1 MQDTDKPV
9 NIDTSGPGAEVEL
22 DSVKEELIEE
32 TVIEETPGT
41 DKSYEN
47 ERETKLEDGG
57 SADDANAKSDEP
69 TDVQASEENTEKK
82 KELDEYSDGVKRRI
96 AKLTKKMRESER
108 REEAATIYAK
118 SVLAEKEALSSRL
131 AKLDTGFVSEK
142 ENRIKSGMEA
152 AVAKLAKAREESDL
166 KAEVA
171 ATAEIS
177 RLGYEEARL
186 SDLKAR
192 QAEQKAQ
199 TPVPQPQQ
207 QQQQEVEM
215 PRQVDSRARDWAR
228 KNSWFN
234 NDAVMTEGAKVIHRQ
249 LTEIEGYDPNT
260 EAEEYYS
267 EVDRRI
273 RLEFPHKFDTN
284 TTQDSTRPTQTV
296 ASATR
301 VNKTS
306 GRKIVRLTPSQVA
319 IAKKLGV
326 PLKDYAEQLKITE
339 GV

>member
-1 MQDTDKPV
+1 MQDTDKAV
-9 NIDTSGPGAEVEL
+9 DIDTSGPGAEVEL
-22 DSVKEELIEE
+22 DSVKEELIEQTAQE
-32 TVIEETPGT
+32 DKTPAE
-41 DKSYEN
+41 DKSHEN

-57 SADDANAKSDEP
+57 SADDANAKSDES

-82 KELDEYSDGVKRRI
+82 KELEEYSEGVKRRI

-152 AVAKLAKAREESDL
+152 AVAKLAKAREENDL

-171 ATAEIS
+171 ASAEIS

-186 SDLKAR
+186 ADLKAR
-192 QAEQKAQ
+192 QAEQKAE
-199 TPVPQPQQ
+199 TPVPQ
-207 QQQQEVEM
+207 QQEVDV
-215 PRQVDSRARDWAR
+215 PRQVDSRAREWAR
-228 KNSWFN
+228 NNSWFN
-234 NDAVMTEGAKVIHRQ
+234 SDAVMTEGAKVIHRQ

-260 EAEEYYS
+260 EPEEYYS

-284 TTQDSTRPTQTV
+284 VNQESTKPTQTV

-306 GRKIVRLTPSQVA
+306 GRKIVKLTPSQVA

>member
-32 TVIEETPGT
+32 TIVEEKTPET

-57 SADDANAKSDEP
+57 SADDAIAKSDEP

-82 KELDEYSDGVKRRI
+82 KELEEYSEGVKRRI

-131 AKLDTGFVSEK
+131 SKLDTGFVAEK

-186 SDLKAR
+186 ADLKAR
-192 QAEQKAQ
+192 HAEQKAE
-199 TPVPQPQQ
+199 TPVL

-228 KNSWFN
+228 KNDWFN
-234 NDAVMTEGAKVIHRQ
+234 KDAVMTEGAKVIHRQ

-260 EAEEYYS
+260 EPEEYYS

-273 RLEFPHKFDTN
+273 RLEFPHKFAIIS
-284 TTQDSTRPTQTV
+284 DSTNKPTQTV

-301 VNKTS
+301 SSKTS

>member
-57 SADDANAKSDEP
+57 SADDAIAKSDEP
-69 TDVQASEENTEKK
+69 TDVQANEENTEKK

-108 REEAATIYAK
+108 REEAATIYAR

-131 AKLDTGFVSEK
+131 SKLDTGFVSEK

-186 SDLKAR
+186 ADLKAR

-207 QQQQEVEM
+207 QEVER

-284 TTQDSTRPTQTV
+284 TTQESTRPTQTV

-306 GRKIVRLTPSQVA
+306 GRKIVKLTPSQVA

>member
-1 MQDTDKPV
+1 MPDIDKPV

-22 DSVKEELIEE
+22 DSVKEELIEQ
-32 TVIEETPGT
+32 TIVEEKTPGT

-108 REEAATIYAK
+108 REEAATLYAK

-131 AKLDTGFVSEK
+131 SKLDTGFVAEK

-171 ATAEIS
+171 ASAEIS

-186 SDLKAR
+186 ADLKAR

-199 TPVPQPQQ
+199 TPVPQQP
-207 QQQQEVEM
+207 QQEVEM

-228 KNSWFN
+228 KNEWFN
-234 NDAVMTEGAKVIHRQ
+234 KDPIMTEGAKVIHRQ

-284 TTQDSTRPTQTV
+284 VNQESTRPTQTV

-301 VNKTS
+301 VNKSS
-306 GRKIVRLTPSQVA
+306 GRKVVKLTPSQVA

>member
-32 TVIEETPGT
+32 TIVEDKTPAE
-41 DKSYEN
+41 DKSHEN

-57 SADDANAKSDEP
+57 SADDAIAKSDEP

-131 AKLDTGFVSEK
+131 SKLDTGFVAEK

-186 SDLKAR
+186 GDLKAR

-199 TPVPQPQQ
+199 TPVPQQP
-207 QQQQEVEM
+207 QQEVEM
-215 PRQVDSRARDWAR
+215 PRQVDARARDWAR
-228 KNSWFN
+228 KNDWFN
-234 NDAVMTEGAKVIHRQ
+234 KDAVMTEGAKVIHRQ
-249 LTEIEGYDPNT
+249 LTEIEGYDPNSD
-260 EAEEYYS
+260 AEEYYS

-273 RLEFPHKFDTN
+273 RLEFPHKFVTMEEDTIRK
-284 TTQDSTRPTQTV
+284 SPTQTV

>member
-32 TVIEETPGT
+32 TIVEDKTPAE
-41 DKSYEN
+41 DKSHEN

-57 SADDANAKSDEP
+57 SADDAIAKSDEP

-82 KELDEYSDGVKRRI
+82 KELEEYSDGVKRRI

-131 AKLDTGFVSEK
+131 SKLDTGFVAEK

-186 SDLKAR
+186 ADLKAR
-192 QAEQKAQ
+192 HAEQKAE
-199 TPVPQPQQ
+199 TPVLQQP
-207 QQQQEVEM
+207 QQEVEM

-228 KNSWFN
+228 KNDWFN
-234 NDAVMTEGAKVIHRQ
+234 KDAVMTEGAKVIHRQ

-260 EAEEYYS
+260 EPEEYYS

-273 RLEFPHKFDTN
+273 RLEFPHKFAIIS
-284 TTQDSTRPTQTV
+284 DSTNKPTQTV

-301 VNKTS
+301 SSKTS

>member
-1 MQDTDKPV
+1 MPDIDKPV

-32 TVIEETPGT
+32 TIVEETPGT

-57 SADDANAKSDEP
+57 SADNANAKSDEP

-82 KELDEYSDGVKRRI
+82 KELEEYSEGVKRRI

-131 AKLDTGFVSEK
+131 AKLDTGFVTEK
-142 ENRIKSGMEA
+142 ESRIKSGMEA

-171 ATAEIS
+171 ASAEIS

-186 SDLKAR
+186 ADLKAR

-199 TPVPQPQQ
+199 TLVPQP
-207 QQQQEVEM
+207 QQQEVEM

-228 KNSWFN
+228 KNEWFN
-234 NDAVMTEGAKVIHRQ
+234 KDPIMTEGAKVIHRQ

-284 TTQDSTRPTQTV
+284 VTQESTRPTQTV

-301 VNKTS
+301 VNKSS
-306 GRKIVRLTPSQVA
+306 GRKVVKLTPSQVA

>member
-1 MQDTDKPV
+1 MPDTDKPV

-32 TVIEETPGT
+32 TIVEETPGT

-57 SADDANAKSDEP
+57 STDDANAKSDEP
-69 TDVQASEENTEKK
+69 TDVQANEENTEKK
-82 KELDEYSDGVKRRI
+82 KELEEYSEGVKRRI

-171 ATAEIS
+171 ASAEIS

-186 SDLKAR
+186 ADLKAR
-192 QAEQKAQ
+192 HAEQKAQ
-199 TPVPQPQQ
+199 TPVPQP
-207 QQQQEVEM
+207 QQQEVEM

-228 KNSWFN
+228 KNEWFN
-234 NDAVMTEGAKVIHRQ
+234 KDPIMTEGAKVIHRQ

-284 TTQDSTRPTQTV
+284 VNQESTRPTQTV

-301 VNKTS
+301 VNKSS
-306 GRKIVRLTPSQVA
+306 GRKVVKLTPSQVA

>member
-32 TVIEETPGT
+32 TIVEDKIPAE
-41 DKSYEN
+41 DKSHEN

-57 SADDANAKSDEP
+57 SADDAIAKSDEP

-108 REEAATIYAK
+108 REEAATIYAR

-186 SDLKAR
+186 ADLKAR
-192 QAEQKAQ
+192 QAEKKAE

-207 QQQQEVEM
+207 QEVDV

-228 KNSWFN
+228 KNEWFN
-234 NDAVMTEGAKVIHRQ
+234 KDPIMTEGAKVIHRQ

-284 TTQDSTRPTQTV
+284 VTQESTRPTQTV

-301 VNKTS
+301 ANRSS
-306 GRKIVRLTPSQVA
+306 GRKVVKLTPSQVA

>member
-32 TVIEETPGT
+32 TIVEDKTPAE
-41 DKSYEN
+41 DKSHEN

-57 SADDANAKSDEP
+57 SADDAIAKSDEP

-82 KELDEYSDGVKRRI
+82 KELEEYSEGVKRRI

-118 SVLAEKEALSSRL
+118 SVLAEKEALSARL
-131 AKLDTGFVSEK
+131 SKLDTGFVSEK
-142 ENRIKSGMEA
+142 ENRIKAGMEA

-186 SDLKAR
+186 ADLKAR
-192 QAEQKAQ
+192 HAEQKAE
-199 TPVPQPQQ
+199 TPVLQQP
-207 QQQQEVEM
+207 QQEVEM

-228 KNSWFN
+228 KNDWFN
-234 NDAVMTEGAKVIHRQ
+234 KDAVMTEGAKVIHRQ

-260 EAEEYYS
+260 EPEEYYS

-273 RLEFPHKFDTN
+273 RLEFPHKFAIIS
-284 TTQDSTRPTQTV
+284 DSTNKPTQTV

-301 VNKTS
+301 SSKTS
-306 GRKIVRLTPSQVA
+306 GRKIVKLSPSQVA
-319 IAKKLGV
+319 IARKLGV

>member
-32 TVIEETPGT
+32 TIVEEKPGT
-41 DKSYEN
+41 DKSY
-47 ERETKLEDGG
+47 EDGG
-57 SADDANAKSDEP
+57 SADDAIAKSDES

-82 KELDEYSDGVKRRI
+82 KELEEYSEGVKRRI

-152 AVAKLAKAREESDL
+152 AVVKLAKAREESDL

-186 SDLKAR
+186 ADLKAR
-192 QAEQKAQ
+192 QAEQKTETQ
-199 TPVPQPQQ
+199 IPQQ
-207 QQQQEVEM
+207 PIQQQEVEM

-228 KNSWFN
+228 KNDWFN
-234 NDAVMTEGAKVIHRQ
+234 KDPIMTEGAKVIHRQ

-260 EAEEYYS
+260 EPEEYYS

-284 TTQDSTRPTQTV
+284 VTQESTRPTQTV

-301 VNKTS
+301 ANRSS
-306 GRKIVRLTPSQVA
+306 GRKVVKLTPSQVA

>member
-22 DSVKEELIEE
+22 DSVKEELIEQ
-32 TVIEETPGT
+32 TIVEEKTPGT

-171 ATAEIS
+171 ASAEIS

-186 SDLKAR
+186 ADLKAR

-199 TPVPQPQQ
+199 TLVPQP
-207 QQQQEVEM
+207 QQQEVEM

-228 KNSWFN
+228 KNEWFN
-234 NDAVMTEGAKVIHRQ
+234 KDPIMTEGAKVIHRQ

-284 TTQDSTRPTQTV
+284 VNQESTRPTQTV

-301 VNKTS
+301 VNKSS
-306 GRKIVRLTPSQVA
+306 GRKVVKLTPSQVA

>member
-9 NIDTSGPGAEVEL
+9 NIDTSGPGAEIEL

-32 TVIEETPGT
+32 TIVEETPAE

-57 SADDANAKSDEP
+57 STDDAIAKSDEP

-108 REEAATIYAK
+108 REEAATIYAR

-131 AKLDTGFVSEK
+131 SKLDTGFVTEK
-142 ENRIKSGMEA
+142 ESRIKSGMEA
-152 AVAKLAKAREESDL
+152 AVAKLAKAREETDL

-177 RLGYEEARL
+177 RLGYEEAKL
-186 SDLKAR
+186 ADLKAR
-192 QAEQKAQ
+192 QAEQK
-199 TPVPQPQQ
+199 TEIPVP

-234 NDAVMTEGAKVIHRQ
+234 KDAVMTEGAKVIHRQ

-284 TTQDSTRPTQTV
+284 ATKESTKPTQTV

-306 GRKIVRLTPSQVA
+306 GRKVVRLTPSQVA

>member
-32 TVIEETPGT
+32 TIIEDKTPAE
-41 DKSYEN
+41 DKSHEN

-57 SADDANAKSDEP
+57 SADDAIAKSDEP
-69 TDVQASEENTEKK
+69 TDVQANEENTEKK
-82 KELDEYSDGVKRRI
+82 KELEEYSEGVKRRI

-108 REEAATIYAK
+108 REEAATIYAR

-171 ATAEIS
+171 ASAEIS

-186 SDLKAR
+186 ADLKAR
-192 QAEQKAQ
+192 QAEKKAE

-207 QQQQEVEM
+207 QEVDV

-228 KNSWFN
+228 KNEWFN
-234 NDAVMTEGAKVIHRQ
+234 KDPIMTEGAKVIHRQ

-284 TTQDSTRPTQTV
+284 VTQESTRPTQTV

-301 VNKTS
+301 VNKSS
-306 GRKIVRLTPSQVA
+306 GRKIVKLTPSQVA